1 MKHSSNDKLWQGRSS
16 GDVADITVE
25 IGQSIDLDIKLY
37 REDIQGSRAHARMLQ
52 KIGVLDQAELDQI
65 LEGLSTVEGEI
76 AARQMPLR
84 WDLEDIHTHVENRL
98 IELIGEPARKLHT
111 ARSRNDQ
118 IAVDTHLYVKK
129 KSQELRFGILD
140 LCRDLLA
147 QAEKNIDV
155 TIPAY
160 THLQVAQPARLAHP
174 LMAHFWSFFRDA
186 ERLAFAL
193 DQADRLPLGSGAC
206 LGVNYD
212 TDREFL
218 RQELKF
224 GSIYENSMD
233 AVASRDHILNFLY
246 ATSVFAVHAS
256 RIAEEI
262 ILWCSV
268 EFSFLK
274 LPDSVTTGSSIM
286 PQKKNPDLA
295 ELIRGKAGRL
305 NGNLISLMTSVKGLP
320 LAYNRDL
327 QEDRQPLLDSAY
339 QAELILKALRAMV
352 QGMEFQDQNMK
363 SSLEKGYATATD
375 LADALVWQKKIPFR
389 EAHHAV
395 GKLVALCEEDGVPLT
410 RVSADRR
417 SQAHPAF
424 ADDDFY
430 TNAVDPTTSADRKV
444 SQGGTARFR
453 IEEQMQEAHCK
464 LEEAG

>member
-174 LMAHFWSFFRDA
+174 LMAQ
-186 ERLAFAL
+186 ECNVPRL
-193 DQADRLPLGSGAC
+193 
-206 LGVNYD
+206 
-212 TDREFL
+212 FL
-218 RQELKF
+218 
-224 GSIYENSMD
+224 
-233 AVASRDHILNFLY
+233 H
-246 ATSVFAVHAS
+246 TCTWHAS
-256 RIAEEI
+256 GVHLHATGG
-262 ILWCSV
+262 L
-268 EFSFLK
+268 LYPLMN
-274 LPDSVTTGSSIM
+274 LP
-286 PQKKNPDLA
+286 
-295 ELIRGKAGRL
+295 
-305 NGNLISLMTSVKGLP
+305 
-320 LAYNRDL
+320 
-327 QEDRQPLLDSAY
+327 
-339 QAELILKALRAMV
+339 
-352 QGMEFQDQNMK
+352 
-363 SSLEKGYATATD
+363 
-375 LADALVWQKKIPFR
+375 
-389 EAHHAV
+389 
-395 GKLVALCEEDGVPLT
+395 
-410 RVSADRR
+410 
-417 SQAHPAF
+417 
-424 ADDDFY
+424 
-430 TNAVDPTTSADRKV
+430 
-444 SQGGTARFR
+444 
-453 IEEQMQEAHCK
+453 
-464 LEEAG
+464 